1 MEGEAPSSKL
11 QSTPIGNLTSKIVH
25 SLSPEGSIRTHSE
38 RSSLPATLP
47 KQRSPQTGTQ
57 AGGRGVSTLSSS
69 LLSALS
75 GADAWS
81 TDKALLASLPPQVAQ
96 SLVSKVGPDF
106 DVIGYD
112 LKPGCSREDLG
123 KALAIVSQACEP
135 DRPEHVV
142 SELVRLNSVTQSRE
156 RQDTDL
162 EMSYVAMAE
171 GLADFPADVIR
182 DACRAYAR
190 CHKWRP
196 SLSELREFCW
206 PRFRARESLRST
218 LRRAS

>member
-1 MEGEAPSSKL
+1 VESNQRQGSTQLGSQLTKIVRSLEVSDETQTPSETQWSIGHSTSKSLQPIGQQGTGTGVARLSSTL
-11 QSTPIGNLTSKIVH
+11 QS
-25 SLSPEGSIRTHSE
+25 
-38 RSSLPATLP
+38 
-47 KQRSPQTGTQ
+47 
-57 AGGRGVSTLSSS
+57 
-69 LLSALS
+69 ALA

-96 SLVSKVGPDF
+96 SLVSRVGPDF

-218 LRRAS
+218 LRRVG